1 MSEDRIEGAGEGL
14 KGKVKEVTGKLTD
27 NPSTQASGQLDQAKG
42 KLQDAYGQGQ
52 EKVQGAL
59 EDIAEYAKSNPWL
72 ALGAALGTG
81 LLLGHASGSSKRKI
95 VYVSRVKPNEAK

>member
-14 KGKVKEVTGKLTD
+14 KGKVKEVAGKLTD
-27 NPSTQASGQLDQAKG
+27 NPSTEASGQLDQAKG

-59 EDIAEYAKSNPWL
+59 EDIAEYAKSKPWM

-81 LLLGHASGSSKRKI
+81 LLIGHASGRSKRKI
-95 VYVSRVKPNEAK
+95 VYVKHVKPSEVR

>member
-1 MSEDRIEGAGEGL
+1 MNQDRVEAAGESL
-14 KGKVKEVTGKLTD
+14 KGKAEDAVGKITNDQRTEASGKLD
-27 NPSTQASGQLDQAKG
+27 EAKG

-59 EDIAEYAKSNPWL
+59 GDIADYAKANPWM

-81 LLLGHASGSSKRKI
+81 LLIGHVSGRSKRKI
-95 VYVSRVKPNEAK
+95 VYVSRVKPNEVK

>member
-1 MSEDRIEGAGEGL
+1 MSEDRVEAAGESL
-14 KGKVKEVTGKLTD
+14 KGKAKDAVGKITGDQQTE
-27 NPSTQASGQLDQAKG
+27 ASGKLDQAKG

-59 EDIAEYAKSNPWL
+59 GDIADYAKANPWM

-81 LLLGHASGSSKRKI
+81 LLIGHVSGRSKRKI
-95 VYVSRVKPNEAK
+95 VYVSRVKPSEVK

>member
-14 KGKVKEVTGKLTD
+14 KGKVKEVAGKLAD
-27 NPSTQASGQLDQAKG
+27 NPSTEVSGQLDQAKG

-52 EKVQGAL
+52 EKLQGAL
-59 EDIAEYAKSNPWL
+59 ADVAEYAKAKPWM

-81 LLLGHASGSSKRKI
+81 LLIGHASGRSKRRV
-95 VYVSRVKPNEAK
+95 VYVSRVKSGEVK

>member
-1 MSEDRIEGAGEGL
+1 MTEDRIEGAGEGL
-14 KGKVKEVTGKLTD
+14 KGKVKEVAGKLTD

-52 EKVQGAL
+52 EKVKSAL
-59 EDIAEYAKSNPWL
+59 EDIAEYSKSKPWM

-81 LLLGHASGSSKRKI
+81 LLIGHASGRSKRKI
-95 VYVSRVKPNEAK
+95 VYVQRVKPNEVK